1 MTTTS
6 SMINGVPV
14 DSCISLVKH
23 VQANPQAGQ
32 TQWRSVTRWNGGF
45 RCESTIRDHKVCMD
59 EPTQLG
65 GTNSAPNMVEM
76 VLAAYGSCLMVGYT
90 LNAAVR
96 GIEVR
101 DLQIAVE
108 GDLDLAG
115 FFGLSADIPAG
126 FSTIRANVQIDA
138 DASPEDIQVLHDHV
152 LRTSPVGSILS
163 RALPVSTEIALL

>member
-1 MTTTS
+1 MMTTN

-14 DSCISLVKH
+14 DDCISLVKH
-23 VQANPQAGQ
+23 VQANPEAGQ

-45 RCESTIRDHKVCMD
+45 RCESTIRGHTVCMD

-65 GTNSAPNMVEM
+65 GANSAPNMVEM

-96 GIEVR
+96 GIQVR
-101 DLQIAVE
+101 DLQIDVE

-115 FFGLSADIPAG
+115 FFGLSAETPAG
-126 FSTIRANVQIDA
+126 FSAIRANVRIDA
-138 DASPEDIQVLHDHV
+138 DANAEEIQALHDHV
-152 LRTSPVGSILS
+152 LRTSPVGSILT
-163 RALPVSTEIALL
+163 RALPVNTEIALL